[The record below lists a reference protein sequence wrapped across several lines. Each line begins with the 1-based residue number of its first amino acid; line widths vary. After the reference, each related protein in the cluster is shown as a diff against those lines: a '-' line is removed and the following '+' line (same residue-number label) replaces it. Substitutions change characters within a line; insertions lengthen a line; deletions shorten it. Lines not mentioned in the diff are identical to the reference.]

1 MSQSLYL
8 SRARLRVARG
18 EALSA
23 IAPILMPDDDSHR
36 AGRAHRLVWLLF
48 QYRQDA
54 ARDFLWRDEG
64 DSKFMILSPCPPT
77 DPHGLFDLET
87 KPFAPELAVGDE
99 LRFAL
104 RANPVVARKGAL
116 SADDHALR
124 LRGKRVDVVMD
135 ALHAVPNDERNSK
148 RDAITADAGLR
159 WTQQQ
164 GARAGF
170 TPNSVVV
177 ASYGRVD
184 IADQERK
191 KRRDRA
197 GIAVMDIEGV
207 LTVTD
212 PAAFVAKLGRGFG
225 GAKGFGNGLMMIKRI

>member
-23 IAPILMPDDDSHR
+23 IAPILRPDDDARR
-36 AGRAHRLVWLLF
+36 AGHAHRLVWLLF
-48 QYRQDA
+48 QFRQDGP
-54 ARDFLWRDEG
+54 RDFLWRDEG
-64 DSKFMILSPCPPT
+64 DGKFMILSPSPPT

-87 KPFAPELAVGDE
+87 KPFAPELAVGDQ

-116 SADDHALR
+116 SSDDRALR
-124 LRGKRVDVVMD
+124 RRGKRVDVVMD
-135 ALHAVPNDERNSK
+135 ALHAVPSDERNGK
-148 RDAITADAGLR
+148 RDAITADAGRR
-159 WTQQQ
+159 WIEDQ

-170 TPNSVVV
+170 TPNTVVV
-177 ASYGRVD
+177 TSYGRVD
-184 IADQERK
+184 IADQERE

-197 GIAVMDIEGV
+197 GIAVMDLEGV

-212 PAAFVAKLGRGFG
+212 PSAFVAKLERGFG